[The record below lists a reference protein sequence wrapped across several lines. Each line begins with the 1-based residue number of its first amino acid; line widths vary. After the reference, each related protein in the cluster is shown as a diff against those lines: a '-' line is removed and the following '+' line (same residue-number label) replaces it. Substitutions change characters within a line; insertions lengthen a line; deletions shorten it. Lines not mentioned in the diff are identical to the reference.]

1 MKLINIGFGSMV
13 AADRLLAIVAPDSAP
28 IKRVIQEA
36 RDRGM
41 LIDASFGRKTKAVIL
56 MDTDHVILSAIPS
69 ETIGAR
75 WMDVQDVKMEG
86 ETRARENSLSFPAL
100 PALERARFWAS

>member
-13 AADRLLAIVAPDSAP
+13 AANRLLAIVEPDSAP

-41 LIDASFGRKTKAVIL
+41 LIDASYGRKTKAVIL
-56 MDTDHVILSAIPS
+56 MDTDHVILSAMTP
-69 ETIGAR
+69 ETLA
-75 WMDVQDVKMEG
+75 
-86 ETRARENSLSFPAL
+86 APAVPEAPEVL
-100 PALERARFWAS
+100 PT

>member
-13 AADRLLAIVAPDSAP
+13 AANRLLAIVAPESAP

-41 LIDASFGRKTKAVIL
+41 LIDASYGRKTKSVLL
-56 MDTDHVILSAIPS
+56 MDTDHVILSAVTPD
-69 ETIGAR
+69 GLYAR
-75 WMDVQDVKMEG
+75 WMDRQE
-86 ETRARENSLSFPAL
+86 
-100 PALERARFWAS
+100 ERDEEEEP